1 MPRPSVQ
8 SLRRSALAARRLR
21 PLALAASLLLVAG
34 LVAGCGS
41 SSSAADSKTLVV
53 ATHDSW
59 AMSKQVMADF
69 EKKTGIT
76 VKIQPQGD
84 AGELT
89 NKLVLT
95 KGDPLADMVY
105 GIDNTFASRAVD
117 AGVLAPYT
125 PPQQPASVSR
135 FAPGKGDGAGQLTP
149 IDYGDVCVNVD
160 DSWFARH
167 HLSPPASL
175 GDLTRPAYKNL
186 FVTEGA
192 TTSSPG
198 LAFLLTTI
206 AKEGSGWQDYWK
218 RLMANGTK
226 IDAGWS
232 DAWDVDY
239 TAGGGHG
246 DRPIVLSYASSP
258 PDTVDKQTGKPT
270 TSALLNTC
278 FRQIEYAGVL
288 RGASNPRAAKEFID
302 FMLGKQFQAALPEE
316 MYVYPVDTSVKLPAD
331 WARWAKVAPNPV
343 TMPPHEITA
352 HRAQWLSTWR
362 DLTSQ

>member
-1 MPRPSVQ
+1 MAFMTRPSQLSRGRV
-8 SLRRSALAARRLR
+8 RA
-21 PLALAASLLLVAG
+21 LALAGCLLLLATVA
-34 LVAGCGS
+34 AGCGS
-41 SSSAADSKTLVV
+41 SGSGGESSKTLVV

-59 AMSKQVMADF
+59 AMSKKVMTDF
-69 EKKTGIT
+69 EKQTGIT

-95 KGDPLADMVY
+95 KGAPLADMVY

-117 AGVLAPYT
+117 AGVLSSYT
-125 PPQQPASVSR
+125 PKDAPASLKR
-135 FAPGKGDGAGQLTP
+135 FELPQGGGAGQLTP

-160 DSWFARH
+160 DSWFQAH
-167 HLSPPASL
+167 HKTPPKTL
-175 GDLTRPAYKNL
+175 QDLTRPTYKNL

-198 LAFLLTTI
+198 MAFLLTTI
-206 AKEGSGWQDYWK
+206 DRFGNGWQGYWR

-226 IDAGWS
+226 IDAGWD
-232 DAWDVDY
+232 DAWNVDY

-258 PDTVDKQTGKPT
+258 PDTVDPKTGKAT
-270 TSALLNTC
+270 TSALLDTC

-288 RGASNPRAAKEFID
+288 KGANNPQAAHRFID
-302 FMLGKQFQAALPEE
+302 FMLGKEFQAELPGE
-316 MYVYPVDTSVKLPAD
+316 MYVYPVDTSVKLPSD
-331 WARWAKVAPNPV
+331 WARWAKVAPNPS
-343 TMPPHEITA
+343 TMAPSEITA
-352 HRAQWLSTWR
+352 HRSQWLSQWR
-362 DLTSQ
+362 DVTSG